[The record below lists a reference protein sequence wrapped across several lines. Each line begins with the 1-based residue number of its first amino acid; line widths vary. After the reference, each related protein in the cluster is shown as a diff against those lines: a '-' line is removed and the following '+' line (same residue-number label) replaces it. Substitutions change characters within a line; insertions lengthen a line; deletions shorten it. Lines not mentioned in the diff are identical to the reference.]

1 MDVILKKKHP
11 LIRYKYYI
19 AGGVIF
25 VFFLVYVIVASS
37 GPRRMR
43 YDADKLTI
51 AEVRQGSFL
60 EYLDVEGIVQPILTV
75 KLNALE
81 SGTVL
86 RIVAEDGDMLN
97 VGDTI
102 LILQN
107 PDLVRSIEDERD
119 ELEKKRITFSENEI
133 QMQRKTSELK
143 RQTIQTAY
151 NLRRLSKQYE
161 LNKAEYEMGASSPA
175 MLALAEEEFNFNSAN
190 TEMLLEELRHDS
202 LLNAIQTNLMQNDFR
217 REQRRFER
225 SRERLDNLVVRTPVA
240 GQLSFVNVISGER
253 VSAGNSIGELKVV
266 DRFKINTRISEYYID
281 RITAGLPATIVHQNR
296 KIPLRISKIN
306 PEVRDRQFAVD
317 LTLLDEI
324 PENTRIGM
332 NYRIQIELG
341 QPEDALVIPKGSFFQ
356 ATGGQWIF
364 RINETGDKATRVNI
378 AIGRQNPQQY
388 EISDGLKPG
397 DRVIVSGYD
406 IFGDAQEI
414 VLKRP

>member
-1 MDVILKKKHP
+1 MDVIVKKKHP

-81 SGTVL
+81 SGAVL

-119 ELEKKRITFSENEI
+119 ELEKNRITFSENEI

-175 MLALAEEEFNFNSAN
+175 MLALAEEEFNFNSTN